1 MPPKKSKDAAI
12 LTALYEEVGE
22 RVSLHNEGAG
32 ITASQRAEATLQV
45 QYLNIQLVRPDP
57 IQPRRILPERIHQ
70 EFHQQ
75 RFSPAQALK
84 ELITLAQVHARSEG
98 RPFSNPFELLG
109 DLAAEETEATGGETP
124 PTLSSEEQLLRDLI
138 QLAATLQN
146 DGQVNPLTVVNVS
159 QGVSTQYMIETGER
173 RFWATW
179 LLRDFH
185 PAYTHDGKIPC
196 IVVPAEKSSPF
207 RQAKENTSR
216 AGLNAIAMA
225 RQIALLLLHV
235 HGFEIPT
242 GSTGMDFYRQALN
255 LDLRGKREY
264 TEAVYTALGGIS
276 KRKLSGYKGLL
287 KLCDEAI
294 ELADRNNIEESI
306 LSHVTSL
313 DKTEDQ
319 IELLHQIIDMGL
331 TRKQVREIIEKGYA
345 GVTNSD
351 EEDNHIF
358 RVPKAAMQIAKLALK
373 PDSLVDAHRLAEAF
387 VGLERD
393 RGVAKARMKALREML
408 EEAEMYIDGV

>member
-1 MPPKKSKDAAI
+1 
-12 LTALYEEVGE
+12 
-22 RVSLHNEGAG
+22 
-32 ITASQRAEATLQV
+32 
-45 QYLNIQLVRPDP
+45 
-57 IQPRRILPERIHQ
+57 LPERIHQ

-84 ELITLAQVHARSEG
+84 ELITLAQVHARSAG

-109 DLAAEETEATGGETP
+109 DLAAEETEATEAETP
-124 PTLSSEEQLLRDLI
+124 TTLSSEEQLLRDLV
-138 QLAATLQN
+138 QLAVTLQN
-146 DGQVNPLTVVNVS
+146 DGQVNPLTVINVS

-196 IVVPAEKSSPF
+196 LVVPSEKSSPF

-216 AGLNAIAMA
+216 AGLNPIAMA

-235 HGFEIPT
+235 HDYEMPT
-242 GSTGMDFYRQALN
+242 GSVGMDFYRQALA

-264 TEAVYTALGGIS
+264 TEAVYAALGGIH
-276 KRKLSGYKGLL
+276 KADLSLHQSLL

-294 ELADRNNIEESI
+294 ELADRHNIEMFR
-306 LSHVTSL
+306 LRHVVQL
-313 DKTEDQ
+313 EKPEDQ
-319 IELLHQIIDMGL
+319 VELLRQIIQL
-331 TRKQVREIIEKGYA
+331 NLSAKQIKDLIENGWGTPTNLKEDDHLFRLPKG
-345 GVTNSD
+345 
-351 EEDNHIF
+351 
-358 RVPKAAMQIAKLALK
+358 AMQIAKLALK
-373 PDSLVDAHRLAEAF
+373 PDSQVDAHRLAEAF
-387 VGLERD
+387 VNLERD